1 MSVNNTKN
9 LSIRKAFNQHLLD
22 FLEDVLTVLP
32 NNKNI
37 KLALESVRVLGKTK
51 PKYIIEN
58 WKYYYNIH
66 KQDIKQKGILFYT
79 EYDPETDIKNESY
92 MFMKDIISN
101 VKESFIEL
109 SENDKDK
116 TYRYIV
122 NLNKMVELYEI

>member
-1 MSVNNTKN
+1 MSVKNTKN

-22 FLEDVLTVLP
+22 FLEDILIVLP

-37 KLALESVRVLGKTK
+37 KLALESVRMLGKTK

-79 EYDPETDIKNESY
+79 EYDPESDIKNESY

-116 TYRYIV
+116 TYRYII

>member
-1 MSVNNTKN
+1 MNVNNTKN

-22 FLEDVLTVLP
+22 FLEDILTVLP

-37 KLALESVRVLGKTK
+37 KLALESVRMLGKTK

-66 KQDIKQKGILFYT
+66 KEDIKQKGILFYT
-79 EYDPETDIKNESY
+79 EYDPESDIKNKSF

-122 NLNKMVELYEI
+122 NLNKMVELYEV